1 MYKKLFF
8 VFLPSIPLYFWGM
21 NILSNPVQIL
31 GFLSY
36 YYFIC
41 TLLMSPLSYLSLKRQ
56 TLKRYGIQMLT
67 LRRSIWIITG
77 IYALWHMLK
86 FHERVWNMY
95 EKIFSENQTVSEFIT
110 ANILWQ
116 MGSVFWLNT
125 IAYWFGI
132 SWIMLMSLLLV
143 TSNNYSQ
150 KLLWWKKWKRLQK
163 CVYPLFLILL
173 IHIYFVWW
181 WKGMYLYPALFLVVL
196 RTFVFFDKKFKF
208 IF

>member
-36 YYFIC
+36 YYFIF

-56 TLKRYGIQMLT
+56 TLKKYGIQMLT

-95 EKIFSENQTVSEFIT
+95 EKIFSENQTVIEFIT

-116 MGSVFWLNT
+116 TGSVFWLNT

-132 SWIMLMSLLLV
+132 SWIILMSLLLV

-208 IF
+208 IS